1 MAMPDYR
8 KRRSELMARVKGT
21 VFLVSGYE
29 PDYGQFRPDSSFY
42 YYTGLQE
49 PGYILLIDPSGKTQ
63 LFVPAF
69 KTSRKDWMVEETP
82 RGFDVITPLGEP
94 ISGYQ
99 ANLYAPKNSYS
110 QLGAAL
116 VGIPELFS
124 LSNSLYT
131 QVMLYLAKLGI
142 LSSPVHDITALVGHQ
157 RSEKDFY
164 EIETIQKAIDI
175 TMEAHAAAATIIQ
188 PGTYERQI
196 KAGIEYLFTDAG
208 ADCAFTSIVATGKN
222 ATVLHYNLAAD
233 RLQQNDLVVV
243 DIGARKNGY
252 CADLT
257 RTYPASGEF
266 TDRQID
272 VYDIVLATQDYI
284 ARKARPGMFLRN
296 ADKPELSLHH
306 LAVRFLEQ
314 KGYGKYF
321 IHGIGHHLGIDVH
334 DVADATQPLEE
345 GAIFTIEPGI
355 YIPQER
361 LGIRIED
368 NYLMTARGVDCL
380 SGDLPKTAED
390 IEELMAGESDE
401 IESYNDHDEE

>member
-1 MAMPDYR
+1 M
-8 KRRSELMARVKGT
+8 
-21 VFLVSGYE
+21 
-29 PDYGQFRPDSSFY
+29 
-42 YYTGLQE
+42 
-49 PGYILLIDPSGKTQ
+49 
-63 LFVPAF
+63 
-69 KTSRKDWMVEETP
+69 
-82 RGFDVITPLGEP
+82 
-94 ISGYQ
+94 
-99 ANLYAPKNSYS
+99 
-110 QLGAAL
+110 
-116 VGIPELFS
+116 
-124 LSNSLYT
+124 
-131 QVMLYLAKLGI
+131 
-142 LSSPVHDITALVGHQ
+142 
-157 RSEKDFY
+157 
-164 EIETIQKAIDI
+164 
-175 TMEAHAAAATIIQ
+175 
-188 PGTYERQI
+188 
-196 KAGIEYLFTDAG
+196 
-208 ADCAFTSIVATGKN
+208 ATGKN

-401 IESYNDHDEE
+401 IESYHDHDEE